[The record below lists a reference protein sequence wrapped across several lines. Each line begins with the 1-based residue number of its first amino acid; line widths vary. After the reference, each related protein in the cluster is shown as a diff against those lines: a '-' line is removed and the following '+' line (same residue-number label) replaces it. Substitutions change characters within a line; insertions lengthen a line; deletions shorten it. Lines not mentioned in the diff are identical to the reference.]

1 MVFPVLEGSEKSGA
15 AEPKAGIGSPA
26 AICSVV
32 AFACAKLVLD
42 EGTVAAL
49 ALKAPPSNED
59 ARPKEAKTLL
69 TAPLETFIV
78 GFIPMRRLLLTRTVA
93 SKREQITK
101 KFKHHILTYRRL
113 GLGRPRR
120 ARRILGFVTIVK
132 ILLHCQSQSV
142 LITVSCHVVC
152 V

>member
-1 MVFPVLEGSEKSGA
+1 MVFPVFEGSEKSGA

-49 ALKAPPSNED
+49 ALKVPPSNED

-93 SKREQITK
+93 SKREQITE
-101 KFKHHILTYRRL
+101 KFKHHILT
-113 GLGRPRR
+113 
-120 ARRILGFVTIVK
+120 
-132 ILLHCQSQSV
+132 
-142 LITVSCHVVC
+142 
-152 V
+152 